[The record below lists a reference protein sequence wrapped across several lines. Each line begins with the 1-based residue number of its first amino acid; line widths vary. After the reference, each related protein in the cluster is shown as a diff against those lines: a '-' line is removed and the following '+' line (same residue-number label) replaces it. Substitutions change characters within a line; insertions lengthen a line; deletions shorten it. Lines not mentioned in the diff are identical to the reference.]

1 MPYPPGSPSCWIAY
15 IFSALRDY
23 LLGLDKGGGGGD
35 LSQAERKER
44 ETLRMI
50 RQGEMWGDN
59 EICEAQVNLKMGALH
74 SQALKQSGRIS
85 AS

>member
-1 MPYPPGSPSCWIAY
+1 MPYPPGSPFCCIAY
-15 IFSALRDY
+15 IFPDLRDY
-23 LLGLDKGGGGGD
+23 LLGLDKGCGGG